1 MIEVEDFEATVEAEW
16 AHVQSLHPDKTL
28 DQLKKEARM
37 QRAHD
42 KAVAQKQAKTLA
54 QRQKAWCREARLWAA
69 DTGSDEDD
77 YEFFVPY
84 PRD

>member
-1 MIEVEDFEATVEAEW
+1 
-16 AHVQSLHPDKTL
+16 
-28 DQLKKEARM
+28 M

>member
-1 MIEVEDFEATVEAEW
+1 MIDRADFEATVEAEW
-16 AHVQSLHPDKTL
+16 AHIQSLYPDKTL
-28 DQLKKEARM
+28 EQLKREARM

-42 KAVAQKQAKTLA
+42 LALAQARDKSLA

-69 DTGSDEDD
+69 DTGSDEDE